1 MKTITLLAILF
12 SLIFV
17 ASCKKELQ
25 IPNTMITINQ
35 TVKDLDITLSGTIVT
50 ENTTLASAQIQWGDL
65 TLTNLTASEFAKFSK
80 THRYADAGDYRV
92 VIETKDNLGNVVSD
106 SLSITTQ
113 LPETSLAG
121 IKLTM
126 YKTSDNEI
134 LILTIN
140 LHTYQ
145 ETEAKR
151 KLNVVAD
158 VIGKMDVDFVA
169 FQECAQHKSSP
180 LTEGIIR
187 TDNMALII
195 ANLLKTKYQA
205 DYNYTW
211 NWAHYGWD
219 VWEEGVAVLS
229 KHARTDFESR
239 YISVSNS
246 TTNLESRRV
255 IYGAY
260 SVANFGQLNFYSTH
274 THWRSSETSQEQ
286 NNQIKN
292 IQAMVSEKEQI
303 AGTTDLLSIVCGDF
317 NCNPTDAAPWN
328 EGYLTMTANG
338 TFHDSFHEIYPA
350 ANAKPAQSQYFT
362 IGGQIT
368 GRIDYI
374 FVKNGTNFSIEDS
387 QIIFKTDVAGKVPDH
402 YGVLTKIKL
411 L

>member
-1 MKTITLLAILF
+1 MNRQRIFFFF
-12 SLIFV
+12 SLIFLF
-17 ASCKKELQ
+17 SNCKKEPLA
-25 IPNTMITINQ
+25 PNTMITINK
-35 TVKDLDITLSGTIVT
+35 TISDLDLTLSGSVSVA
-50 ENTTLASAQIQWGDL
+50 NGTLASAQIQWGDF
-65 TLTNLTASEFAKFSK
+65 TITNLTASEFANFTK
-80 THRYADAGDYRV
+80 THRYADASDYTV
-92 VIETKDNLGNVVSD
+92 VIETKDHAGNVVND
-106 SLSITTQ
+106 SISVTTKF
-113 LPETSLAG
+113 PETSLAG
-121 IKLTM
+121 IKQSM
-126 YKTSDNEI
+126 YKTSDDEI

-145 ETEAKR
+145 ETEQNLKFQR
-151 KLNVVAD
+151 VAD

-169 FQECAQHKSSP
+169 FQECAQHKSKP

-205 DYNYTW
+205 DYNYAW

-229 KHARTDFESR
+229 KHARSDFESR
-239 YISVSNS
+239 YISSSGS

-260 SVANFGQLNFYSTH
+260 SVPNFGKLNFFSTH
-274 THWRSSETSQEQ
+274 THWRSSEASQDQ

-292 IQAMVSEKEQI
+292 IQAMVAEKEQL
-303 AGTTDLLSIVCGDF
+303 ALVSIVCGDF
-317 NCNPTDAAPWN
+317 NCNPTDDAPWN

-338 TFHDSFHEIYPA
+338 TYLDSFYEIYPA
-350 ANAKPAQSQYFT
+350 ANTKPAQSQYFT
-362 IGGQIT
+362 IGGQLP

-374 FVKNGTNFSIEDS
+374 FIKRGTNFSIEDS
-387 QIIFKTDVAGKVPDH
+387 QIIFKTDIAGKVSDH